1 MFQHCTRWELG
12 VCKLNPDSVVRHT
25 AAFSNRFFVKRF
37 IRGVTRSLL
46 FVPCTHSSWVTAA
59 HCRCCES
66 PLRVA
71 RFPQRAVA
79 LLTPIVEAQ
88 RDGRYRALAAIAA
101 ESLSATAVSARLLFR
116 GCRFA
121 ASCFD
126 GTARIAG
133 AARSRSAWQSG
144 HQGLQRSDGRDVLC
158 HLRSRRHRQNDLHGG
173 VVVTVFARCPLD
185 GIVPAALDGVARGK
199 GALMNPTRL
208 PHDQEFQPASDR
220 RAGCEN
226 VLHATIVVVT
236 GTSGGRR
243 GGIAGT
249 HWQGDAIG
257 RAHADVVAVWPCCCV
272 QLLKCPSAVAHWW
285 NVRGSRRSL
294 TQRASPHASSTPGV
308 AVTPSIAVS
317 AVAHAHASNL
327 D

>member
-1 MFQHCTRWELG
+1 M
-12 VCKLNPDSVVRHT
+12 NPDSVVWHT
-25 AAFSNRFFVKRF
+25 AAFLNRFFVKRF
-37 IRGVTRSLL
+37 IRGGHTRSLL
-46 FVPCTHSSWVTAA
+46 LVPCTHSSRVTAA

-71 RFPQRAVA
+71 RFPQRAIA

-144 HQGLQRSDGRDVLC
+144 FQGLQRSDGLDVLC

-173 VVVTVFARCPLD
+173 VVVAVFARCPLD

-199 GALMNPTRL
+199 GALMHRTRL
-208 PHDQEFQPASDR
+208 PHDQEFQPSSDR

-226 VLHATIVVVT
+226 VLHAAIVVVT
-236 GTSGGRR
+236 GISGG
-243 GGIAGT
+243 GCIAGS

-257 RAHADVVAVWPCCCV
+257 RTHDDVVAVWPCCCV
-272 QLLKCPSAVAHWW
+272 QLLKCPSAVAHWCK
-285 NVRGSRRSL
+285 VCGSRRSL
-294 TQRASPHASSTPGV
+294 TQRASPHASSIPGV
-308 AVTPSIAVS
+308 AVTPCIAVS
-317 AVAHAHASNL
+317 AVHAHASNL